1 MELTQTMLAGLQ
13 LWGGFFGLMC
23 AFVVAMQRRF
33 IGRRN
38 KIMAALFLTNTVV
51 LISNTISQLNM
62 GIPGHKIFVLLHITY
77 FLEYF
82 AGYVEVLLYILYVTA
97 VVEEQEGK
105 RFKVYVYL
113 AVVIATVGFVMLIA
127 TQFNG
132 FFYYIDKLNMYH
144 RNIGQILSLCVGI
157 VGMVFSVWVVLR
169 HGARLRRVQTWAMI
183 AYITLPT
190 LALVLQS
197 FHPTWALLNLATTMS
212 IVFMFVV
219 YQLEVSEMLRD
230 REAALHRQQ
239 IKEAQWQMRLLQ
251 SQIKPHFLFNAL
263 SSIIAI
269 CEDERAQ
276 ELMMDFA
283 QYLRLNVDM
292 VSMTGE
298 IPFKKELE
306 HIKTYLKIEQLR
318 FGERLQVEYRIE
330 CMDFSLPGLVAETL
344 VENAVRHGIS
354 AKPEGGRLILSTR
367 DLGDEIEIRVSD
379 NGMGFDVDVPK
390 NDGKTHTG
398 ISNARAQI
406 QSQCG
411 GTLRVFSAVGKGTE
425 SVIRIPK
432 ERV

>member
-51 LISNTISQLNM
+51 LVSNTISQLNM
-62 GIPGHKIFVLLHITY
+62 GTPGRGVFVLLHITY

-97 VVEEQEGK
+97 VVEEQEG
-105 RFKVYVYL
+105 RSFKAYVHL
-113 AVVIATVGFVMLIA
+113 GAAISAVGTVMLIV

-132 FFYYIDKLNMYH
+132 FYYDIDNLNMYH
-144 RNIGQILSLCVGI
+144 RNMGQILSLSVGI
-157 VGMVFSVWVVLR
+157 VGMIFSVWVVLR
-169 HGARLRRVQTWAMI
+169 HGAMLRRAQTWAMI
-183 AYITLPT
+183 AYVALPT

-197 FHPTWALLNLATTMS
+197 IRPTWALLNLATTMS
-212 IVFMFVV
+212 IMFMFVV
-219 YQLEVSEMLRD
+219 YQLDISEMLRD

-239 IKEAQWQMRLLQ
+239 MKEAEWQMRLLQ

-263 SSIIAI
+263 SSIIAV

-292 VSMTGE
+292 VTMTGE

-318 FGERLQVEYRIE
+318 FGERLQVEYHIE
-330 CMDFSLPGLVAETL
+330 CMDFSLPGLVVETL

-354 AKPEGGRLILSTR
+354 AKPEGGRLVLSTR

-379 NGMGFDVDVPK
+379 NGLGFDVDVPK

-406 QSQCG
+406 QSKCG

-432 ERV
+432 ERA

>member
-1 MELTQTMLAGLQ
+1 MELTQTMLIGLQ
-13 LWGGFFGLMC
+13 LWGGFFCLLC
-23 AFVVAMQRRF
+23 AFVVAIQRRS
-33 IGRRN
+33 ISRRN
-38 KIMAALFLTNTVV
+38 KIMAALFLTNAVL
-51 LISNTISQLNM
+51 LISNTISQLNT
-62 GIPGHKIFVLLHITY
+62 GVPGRSIFVLLHVTY

-82 AGYVEVLLYILYVTA
+82 AGYVGMFLYILYVTA
-97 VVEEQEGK
+97 EVEEQEGEN
-105 RFKVYVYL
+105 FKVYVHL
-113 AVVIATVGFVMLIA
+113 AAAIASIGAIMLIV

-132 FFYYIDKLNMYH
+132 FYYYIDSMNIYH
-144 RNIGQILSLCVGI
+144 RNIGMVLSLCVGI

-169 HGARLRRVQTWAMI
+169 HGAMLRKVQMWAMI
-183 AYITLPT
+183 SYISLPT

-197 FHPTWALLNLATTMS
+197 IRPTWALLNLATTMS
-212 IVFMFVV
+212 IMFMFVV
-219 YQLEVSEMLRD
+219 YQLEIAEMLRD
-230 REAALHRQQ
+230 QEAALHRQQ
-239 IKEAQWQMRLLQ
+239 MKEAEWQMRLLQ

-263 SSIIAI
+263 SSIIAV

-292 VSMTGE
+292 VTMSGE

-306 HIKTYLKIEQLR
+306 HIRTYLKIEQLR
-318 FGERLQVEYRIE
+318 FGDRLQVEYHIG
-330 CMDFSLPGLVAETL
+330 CMDFSLPGLVVETL

-354 AKPEGGRLILSTR
+354 AKPEGGKLILSTR

-379 NGMGFDVDVPK
+379 NGLGFDVDVPK

-398 ISNARAQI
+398 ISNARTQI
-406 QSQCG
+406 QSKCG

-432 ERV
+432 ERK

>member
-1 MELTQTMLAGLQ
+1 MALTQTMLVGLQ
-13 LWGGFFGLMC
+13 LWGGFFCLLC
-23 AFVVAMQRRF
+23 AFVVAIQRRA
-33 IGRRN
+33 IDRRN
-38 KIMAALFLTNTVV
+38 KIMAALFLTNAVILV
-51 LISNTISQLNM
+51 SNTISRLNE
-62 GIPGHKIFVLLHITY
+62 GIPGHRIFILLHITY

-82 AGYVEVLLYILYVTA
+82 AGYVGVFLYILYVTA
-97 VVEEQEGK
+97 EVEEQEGESF
-105 RFKVYVYL
+105 RGYVHL
-113 AVVIATVGFVMLIA
+113 AAAIASVGAVMLIV

-132 FFYYIDKLNMYH
+132 FYYDIDSMNMYH
-144 RNIGQILSLCVGI
+144 RNIGMVLSLCVGI
-157 VGMVFSVWVVLR
+157 VGILFSVWVVLR
-169 HGARLRRVQTWAMI
+169 HGQRLRRVQTWAMI
-183 AYITLPT
+183 TYIILPM
-190 LALVLQS
+190 LALMLQS
-197 FHPTWALLNLATTMS
+197 VRPSWSLLNLATTMS
-212 IVFMFVV
+212 IMFMFVG
-219 YQLEVSEMLRD
+219 YQLEIAEMLRD
-230 REAALHRQQ
+230 KEAALHHQQ
-239 IKEAQWQMRLLQ
+239 MKEAEWQMRLLQ

-292 VSMTGE
+292 VSISGE

-318 FGERLQVEYRIE
+318 FGDRLQVEYRIE
-330 CMDFSLPGLVAETL
+330 CMDFSLPGLVVETL

-379 NGMGFDVDVPK
+379 NGLGFDVDVPK

-398 ISNARAQI
+398 ISNARTQI
-406 QSQCG
+406 QNKCG
-411 GTLRVFSAVGKGTE
+411 GSLRVFSAVGRGTE

-432 ERV
+432 ERK